1 MSNNDTAPAFQF
13 YSRDWLASSSVR
25 RMTLAERGAYI
36 DLLAYAW
43 RDGGIPDDEAEL
55 ARLLQVSPRVWR
67 RMAPRILAE
76 FSETAD
82 GADGLLANPRQERE
96 RAKLKSWREKS
107 ALGGAKSATKRQ
119 PNGNQTA
126 TNGQANGKQTA
137 TLRTAY
143 CVLPTAKKSGSDSAE
158 AERAPTLIDEWVRR
172 WESVYQGERFVVKGG
187 QHGAGLK
194 RLEKQLGRDE
204 LLARMDRYLAGGDEF
219 HAERRHDL
227 GVFCAQINQF
237 VAPAGAALAAPD
249 DVETEIAGFKL
260 WRAEC
265 DARHGGACATRR
277 GHEQRLAIRPD
288 EGLEADDS

>member
-1 MSNNDTAPAFQF
+1 MP
-13 YSRDWLASSSVR
+13 
-25 RMTLAERGAYI
+25 
-36 DLLAYAW
+36 
-43 RDGGIPDDEAEL
+43 
-55 ARLLQVSPRVWR
+55 SP
-67 RMAPRILAE
+67 
-76 FSETAD
+76 
-82 GADGLLANPRQERE
+82 
-96 RAKLKSWREKS
+96 
-107 ALGGAKSATKRQ
+107 Q